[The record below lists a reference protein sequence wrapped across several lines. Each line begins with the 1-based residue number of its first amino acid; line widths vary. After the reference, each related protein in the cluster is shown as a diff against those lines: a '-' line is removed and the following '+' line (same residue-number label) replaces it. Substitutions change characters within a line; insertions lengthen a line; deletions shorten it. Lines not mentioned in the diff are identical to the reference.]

1 MASLNDLKVKG
12 LCAMGMQYDFLD
24 VLKDCGDAVSNP
36 QYFTAQ
42 VEQLHGMRD
51 MYDAIFGDAPYT
63 KAACKAMLEEMNCKL
78 WTVS

>member
-1 MASLNDLKVKG
+1 MASLNELKIKG

-24 VLKDCGDAVSNP
+24 ALKDCEDAISNP

-42 VEQLHGMRD
+42 VDQLRGMRE

-63 KAACKAMLEEMNCKL
+63 KAACKAMLDEMDCKL
-78 WTVS
+78 RTVS